1 MRINFV
7 GGGWSDLE
15 GLGEM
20 SINFMGGGWWELK
33 SLVLYT
39 TVILNSNNT
48 YILIIK
54 INCDKMVII
63 F

>member
-20 SINFMGGGWWELK
+20 SINFVGGGWWELK

-39 TVILNSNNT
+39 IVILNGNNT
-48 YILIIK
+48 YILIII
-54 INCDKMVII
+54 INY
-63 F
+63 